1 LWANPLLAKQMFMN
15 KIQVKDKEFELFI
28 TSETID
34 KAVSEL
40 ARKLNTDLKGK
51 NPIFLVV
58 LNGAF
63 IFASD
68 LIKKVTVD
76 CEVSFVKL
84 SSYEGTR
91 STSMVKELLGLNE
104 VIKGRNIVVIEDIID
119 TGNTM
124 SGMIQKLR
132 EMEAGDVKIVT
143 FLFKP
148 EAFTRDF
155 KIDYIG
161 MEIPIKFIVGYGLDY
176 DGYGRNLPDI
186 YKITAS

>member
-1 LWANPLLAKQMFMN
+1 MK

-28 TSETID
+28 TAETINN
-34 KAVSEL
+34 AVTEI
-40 ARKLNTDLKGK
+40 ARKLNEDLKGK

-68 LIKKVTVD
+68 LIKKITVD

-84 SSYEGTR
+84 SSYAGTR
-91 STSMVKELLGLNE
+91 STTMVRELLGLNE
-104 VIKGRNIVVIEDIID
+104 ILKGRTVVVIEDIID
-119 TGNTM
+119 TGITM
-124 SGMIQKLR
+124 AGMIAKLR
-132 EMEAGDVKIVT
+132 EMEAGEVKIVT
-143 FLFKP
+143 CLFKP
-148 EAFTRDF
+148 EAFSKDF
-155 KIDYIG
+155 IIDCIG
-161 MEIPIKFIVGYGLDY
+161 MEIPNKFIVGYGLDY

>member
-1 LWANPLLAKQMFMN
+1 MSIK

-28 TSETID
+28 NAETINN
-34 KAVSEL
+34 AVTRV
-40 ARKLNTDLKGK
+40 AQKLNEDLKGK

-91 STSMVKELLGLNE
+91 STTMVKELLGLNE
-104 VIKGRNIVVIEDIID
+104 ILKGRTVVVIEDIID

-124 SGMIQKLR
+124 ESMISKLT
-132 EMEAGDVKIVT
+132 EMQAGEVKIVT

-148 EAFTRDF
+148 EAFTRNF